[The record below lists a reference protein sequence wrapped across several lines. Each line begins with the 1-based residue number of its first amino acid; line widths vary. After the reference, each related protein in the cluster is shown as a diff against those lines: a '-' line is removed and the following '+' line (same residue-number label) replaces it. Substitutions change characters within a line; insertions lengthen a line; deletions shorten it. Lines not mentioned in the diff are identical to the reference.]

1 MVNAWP
7 SVVSG
12 LSKRPPTVWHKNL
25 GMSAQNAM
33 GYIIDRDTSY
43 RYIVVVV
50 DDDLKVF
57 DINGNAQTVS
67 FPDGKG
73 YLDAASPIDSFKF
86 VTVGD
91 TTFVLNRE
99 KAVLSTADY
108 EPASPTRI
116 NPTSRVTFY
125 VTNSIPNANYNIYIN
140 GSLVGT
146 FLTGTNTDAASAVES
161 TIAIAS
167 ALRSDLIAAGYT
179 VTQTGSTIT
188 VSGISSTASIVTNS
202 SNGDKIL
209 KWYRDEVASFSDLPP
224 SEVPNRVVRV
234 KGDVSSAEDDYYVQ
248 YVNGI
253 WTETVQYGKKAG
265 LDRSTM
271 PHVLIRNSDGTWTFQ
286 RHIWSERIA
295 GDNNSN
301 PHPSFVGFK
310 LRDIFLNSNR
320 LGLVSEENV
329 IMSETNEYENFYRT
343 TLTALLDSD
352 PIDLAVLHN
361 SVNILQHAI
370 PYNENILL
378 FSDQNQFRYSYD
390 GFLGPKNVK
399 TQFTTSFNCSRRVA
413 PLNIGGSIYFVDDQT
428 NTVYGRVMEYYPKDN
443 QTGDDADEISAAV
456 PEYINGPI
464 KWAAGTSSSKSLF
477 LSDGSNTVW
486 VHKWFWAGDRKVQ
499 NAWGKW
505 TFPGATAIVWASIA
519 QERLYMLIRRD
530 GTLNLESV
538 SLKEDVFTSSAE
550 YTPLFDRQA
559 SAASISYNSATDETT
574 ITTPYAGTTV
584 PQVVA
589 TIGALKN
596 LLYPVVNS
604 GNDFVTV
611 SGDLTGATVLVGY
624 PYEMKYVF
632 SPFYIRQAKGNGEAV
647 VLDGRLQVRYL
658 ILEYHDTFYFK
669 TEVAAPGR
677 DTSIMEF
684 TGQTIGSVESVLGDV
699 SFPSG
704 AFRVPVMGENIKTI
718 VTLKNDSPYPCFFG
732 SAEVL
737 AQYYPKAA
745 RRV

>member
-1 MVNAWP
+1 M
-7 SVVSG
+7 
-12 LSKRPPTVWHKNL
+12 
-25 GMSAQNAM
+25 Q
-33 GYIIDRDTSY
+33 
-43 RYIVVVV
+43 
-50 DDDLKVF
+50 
-57 DINGNAQTVS
+57 
-67 FPDGKG
+67 
-73 YLDAASPIDSFKF
+73 
-86 VTVGD
+86 
-91 TTFVLNRE
+91 
-99 KAVLSTADY
+99 
-108 EPASPTRI
+108 
-116 NPTSRVTFY
+116 
-125 VTNSIPNANYNIYIN
+125 
-140 GSLVGT
+140 
-146 FLTGTNTDAASAVES
+146 
-161 TIAIAS
+161 
-167 ALRSDLIAAGYT
+167 
-179 VTQTGSTIT
+179 
-188 VSGISSTASIVTNS
+188 
-202 SNGDKIL
+202 
-209 KWYRDEVASFSDLPP
+209 
-224 SEVPNRVVRV
+224 NRVVRV
-234 KGDVSSAEDDYYVQ
+234 KGDVSGAEDDYYVQ

-253 WTETVQYGKKAG
+253 WAETVQYGKKAG

-271 PHVLIRNSDGTWTFQ
+271 PHVLIRNNDGTWTFQ
-286 RHIWSERIA
+286 RHVWAERIA

-310 LRDIFLNSNR
+310 IRDIFLNSNR

-352 PIDLAVLHN
+352 PIDLSVLHN

-370 PYNENILL
+370 PYNESVLL

-464 KWAAGTSSSKSLF
+464 KWAVGTSSSKSLF

-505 TFPGATAIVWASIA
+505 TFPGATAIVWAGIA

-530 GTLNLESV
+530 GVLNLESI
-538 SLKEDVFTSSAE
+538 SLKEDVFTSSSE

-559 SAASISYNSATDETT
+559 PASSISYNAATDETT

-589 TIGALKN
+589 TIGSLKN
-596 LLYPVVNS
+596 LLYPVVDS
-604 GNDFVTV
+604 GNDYVVV

-704 AFRVPVMGENIKTI
+704 SFRVPVMGENIKTT

-737 AQYYPKAA
+737 GQYYPKAA